1 MKGVA
6 NSILA
11 IILCSFFILSF
22 TNFMLFFPWYLTLVY
37 NTFNVATEA
46 SIVNYV
52 TGDMVENVI
61 SDLES
66 KPLYRDNISYVKVYM
81 NNRVIKEGENDTNLR
96 LQKGE
101 SFNVSI
107 EAQFPFV
114 VKVFG
119 QEFEKKLP
127 IKFTIPTTGVRY
139 YKDMDPNA
147 YIN

>member
-11 IILCSFFILSF
+11 VILVSFFILSF
-22 TNFMLFFPWYLTLVY
+22 TNFLLFFPWYLTLVY
-37 NTFNVATEA
+37 NTFNTATEA

-52 TGDMVENVI
+52 TGDMVGNVI

-66 KPLYRDNISYVKVYM
+66 KPLYKDYIGDVKVYM
-81 NNRVIKEGENDTNLR
+81 NDDVIKEGENDTNLR
-96 LQKGE
+96 LQKGD

-119 QEFEKKLP
+119 KEFEGKLP

-139 YKDMDPNA
+139 YKDMDP
-147 YIN
+147 YVY

>member
-1 MKGVA
+1 
-6 NSILA
+6 
-11 IILCSFFILSF
+11 
-22 TNFMLFFPWYLTLVY
+22 
-37 NTFNVATEA
+37 
-46 SIVNYV
+46 
-52 TGDMVENVI
+52 VI
-61 SDLES
+61 SDLKS
-66 KPLYRDNISYVKVYM
+66 KPLYRDNISYVKVYI

>member
-11 IILCSFFILSF
+11 VILVSFFILSF
-22 TNFMLFFPWYLTLVY
+22 TNFLLFFPWYLTLVY
-37 NTFNVATEA
+37 NTFNTATEA

-52 TGDMVENVI
+52 TGDMVGNVI

-66 KPLYRDNISYVKVYM
+66 KPLYKDYIGDVKVYM
-81 NNRVIKEGENDTNLR
+81 NDDVIREGENDTNLR
-96 LQKGE
+96 LQKGD

-119 QEFEKKLP
+119 KEFEGKLP

-139 YKDMDPNA
+139 YKDMDP
-147 YIN
+147 YVY

>member
-1 MKGVA
+1 
-6 NSILA
+6 
-11 IILCSFFILSF
+11 
-22 TNFMLFFPWYLTLVY
+22 MLFFPWYLTLVY

-81 NNRVIKEGENDTNLR
+81 NDHVIKKGENDTNLR
-96 LQKGE
+96 LQKGQ

-119 QEFEKKLP
+119 QEFERKLP

-147 YIN
+147 YIY